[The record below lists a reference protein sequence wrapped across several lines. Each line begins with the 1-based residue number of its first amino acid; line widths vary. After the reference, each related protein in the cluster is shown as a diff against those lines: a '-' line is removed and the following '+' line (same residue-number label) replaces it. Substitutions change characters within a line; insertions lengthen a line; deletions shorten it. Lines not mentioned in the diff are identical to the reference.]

1 MGRERALVL
10 GGGGPVGIAWE
21 AGVLVGLAEAGVD
34 PSGADAIVGT
44 SAGSV
49 VGALLGLGRTPAE
62 IAEEWGRPLP
72 ASPRRSDG
80 AARAPAPDLAVLI
93 GKIQEAIKRIR
104 PGPEL
109 AAELGAFAL
118 AASTIDE
125 AAFFDEFGP
134 LARAAR
140 GAAWPARF
148 SCTAFEAASGH
159 FTVWDAQAGADLV
172 RAVASSCAVPGF
184 YPPISVGGRRYIDGG
199 LLSPTNAQ
207 LAQGHERVLVL
218 SVTEAF
224 LAPLARA
231 RQRPTALER
240 EVSGLRQGGARV
252 DVIQMDAEAGSALGP
267 HLLSPRHRHLGLEAG
282 LRQDRAEAAR
292 VGALWRDA
300 QRPARR

>member
-1 MGRERALVL
+1 VGRALVL
-10 GGGGPVGIAWE
+10 GGGGSVGIAWE
-21 AGVLVGLAEAGVD
+21 AGVLAGLVEAGTD
-34 PSGADAIVGT
+34 PSGADAITGT

-49 VGALLGLGRTPAE
+49 VGAELGLGRTPAE
-62 IAEEWGRPLP
+62 IAEEWGRPL
-72 ASPRRSDG
+72 ASRPPQVEG
-80 AARAPAPDLAVLI
+80 AARAPTPDLGVLI

-109 AAELGAFAL
+109 VKELGAFAL
-118 AASTIDE
+118 AASTLDE

-148 SCTAFEAASGH
+148 ACTAFEAVSGS
-159 FTVWDAQAGADLV
+159 FTVWDARAGVDLV

-184 YPPISVGGRRYIDGG
+184 YPPISLGGKRYIDGG

-207 LAQGHERVLVL
+207 LAAGHERVLVL

-240 EVSGLRQGGARV
+240 EVSALREAGARV
-252 DVIQMDAEAGSALGP
+252 EVIQMDAEAASALGP

-282 LRQDRAEAAR
+282 LRQGRAEAVR

-300 QRPARR
+300 

>member
-21 AGVLVGLAEAGVD
+21 AGVLTGLAEAGVD
-34 PSGADAIVGT
+34 VSAADSIVGT

-49 VGALLGLGRTPAE
+49 VGALLALGQTPAE
-62 IAEEWGRPLP
+62 IAEEWGRPLV
-72 ASPRRSDG
+72 SRPRRADA

-118 AASTIDE
+118 SASTIDE

-134 LARAAR
+134 LARAAH
-140 GAAWPARF
+140 GAAWPERF
-148 SCTAFEAASGH
+148 GCTAFDAVSGE
-159 FTVWDAQAGADLV
+159 FTVWDARAGVDLV

-184 YPPISVGGRRYIDGG
+184 YPPISLRGRRYIDGG
-199 LLSPTNAQ
+199 VLSPTNAQ
-207 LAQGHERVLVL
+207 LAGGHRRVLVV

-240 EVSGLRQGGARV
+240 EVAALCAGGAEV
-252 DVIQMDAEAGSALGP
+252 EVIQMDAEAASALGP
-267 HLLSPRHRHLGLEAG
+267 HLLSASHRHQGLEAG
-282 LRQDRAEAAR
+282 LRQGRAEVAR
-292 VGALWRDA
+292 VRLLFADA
-300 QRPARR
+300 G

>member
-1 MGRERALVL
+1 MGRQRALVL

-21 AGVLVGLAEAGVD
+21 AGVLAGLVEAGAD
-34 PSGADAIVGT
+34 PSGADAITGT

-49 VGALLGLGRTPAE
+49 VGALLALGQTPAE
-62 IAEEWGRPLP
+62 IAEEWGRPL
-72 ASPRRSDG
+72 ASAPRKSGG
-80 AARAPAPDLAVLI
+80 AARVPSPDLGVLI

-125 AAFFDEFGP
+125 ATFFDEFGP

-148 SCTAFEAASGH
+148 SCTAFDAVSGE
-159 FTVWDAQAGADLV
+159 FTVWDARAGVDLA

-184 YPPISVGGRRYIDGG
+184 YPPVSLRGRRYIDGG

-207 LAQGHERVLVL
+207 LAEGHERVLVL

-240 EVSGLRQGGARV
+240 EVSALRAGGAKV
-252 DVIQMDAEAGSALGP
+252 EVIQMDAEAASALGP

-282 LRQDRAEAAR
+282 LRQGRVEAVR
-292 VGALWRDA
+292 VGALWQSA
-300 QRPARR
+300 

>member
-1 MGRERALVL
+1 VVAVGRALIL

-21 AGVLVGLAEAGVD
+21 AGVLAGLARA
-34 PSGADAIVGT
+34 GADASAADAIAGT
-44 SAGSV
+44 SAGAV
-49 VGALLGLGRTPAE
+49 VGALLALGRPPAE
-62 IAEEWGRPLP
+62 IAEEWGRPL
-72 ASPRRSDG
+72 ASTPRKS

-109 AAELGAFAL
+109 AAELGAYAL

-140 GAAWPARF
+140 GAAWPERF
-148 SCTAFEAASGH
+148 SCTAFDAVSGE
-159 FTVWDAQAGADLV
+159 FTVWDARAGVDLV
-172 RAVASSCAVPGF
+172 RAVASSCAVPGV
-184 YPPISVGGRRYIDGG
+184 YPPISLRGRRYIDGG

-207 LAQGHERVLVL
+207 LAEGHARVLVL

-240 EVSGLRQGGARV
+240 EVSALRAAGARV
-252 DVIQMDAEAGSALGP
+252 EVIQMDAEAASALGP

-282 LRQDRAEAAR
+282 LRQGRAEAAR
-292 VGALWRDA
+292 VRVLFADA
-300 QRPARR
+300 DR